1 MKIKEPNEFFR
12 DVKSK
17 ITKNDI
23 LSVVIVFLL
32 GIINNFQF
40 FITEGV
46 APDALSPA
54 DFNVAGTWEIQLG
67 RFGIKYINLLR
78 FGLVN
83 KFLII
88 LISLAFLALAVVFIT
103 RTFEIKNKIVI
114 VIVSIIVAIAPQFTE
129 TYFFIY
135 CADAYC
141 FAFLTASLTIFF
153 LKKAEKK
160 KWNYIIAI
168 ICTILTCSMY
178 QAYLGVIL
186 GLTVIYAIDQLLK
199 NRDIKQVILNAL
211 KNTVVIGA
219 GVILYYVILKIIL
232 AVLETSLASYKG
244 ANGLGLNTIKK
255 LPESI
260 FNAYKDFYR
269 FFFTNKII
277 NNTYY
282 NRIKINLVIF
292 VISFIGLIINLAKM
306 DKDKKLLKIALIGIA
321 IICFP
326 IAVNIMNLVAPET
339 KINLVT
345 GPGIITSIVFL
356 AVIYNKLEDT
366 LVSNIVKY
374 MYIILILILANT
386 YVIENTFTYM
396 CRQETY
402 RNYYTIA
409 SDIYSKATE
418 LDEYSADK
426 KWLFSNVIKFK
437 ARDLERTNGFISSDN
452 ETWNNYNGLA
462 QNYGFFDKYLG
473 IKIKIC
479 TRDEYNKIVNS
490 EEFKNM
496 PIYPNNGSIK
506 IINNIIV
513 IKISDKVF

>member
-244 ANGLGLNTIKK
+244 ANGLGLNTIK
-255 LPESI
+255 
-260 FNAYKDFYR
+260 NYQR
-269 FFFTNKII
+269 
-277 NNTYY
+277 
-282 NRIKINLVIF
+282 
-292 VISFIGLIINLAKM
+292 
-306 DKDKKLLKIALIGIA
+306 
-321 IICFP
+321 
-326 IAVNIMNLVAPET
+326 
-339 KINLVT
+339 
-345 GPGIITSIVFL
+345 VFL
-356 AVIYNKLEDT
+356 MHIKTFIDFSLQIKL
-366 LVSNIVKY
+366 
-374 MYIILILILANT
+374 
-386 YVIENTFTYM
+386 
-396 CRQETY
+396 
-402 RNYYTIA
+402 
-409 SDIYSKATE
+409 
-418 LDEYSADK
+418 
-426 KWLFSNVIKFK
+426 
-437 ARDLERTNGFISSDN
+437 
-452 ETWNNYNGLA
+452 
-462 QNYGFFDKYLG
+462 
-473 IKIKIC
+473 
-479 TRDEYNKIVNS
+479 
-490 EEFKNM
+490 
-496 PIYPNNGSIK
+496 
-506 IINNIIV
+506 
-513 IKISDKVF
+513 